1 MSPPLPQHDPAGN
14 ERYLAHVVVPG
25 GRLADLII
33 RSDRKLG
40 TLLADHK
47 ALIKQR
53 LTQCKNL
60 EAFWIDLRDILE
72 KAKPA
77 GAVADSGSK
86 AIDPARLETIMANMD
101 HIGWDS
107 LVEIDQEFTRLTLQ
121 FSESQPD
128 QWFANIL
135 RGVQE
140 ITVRYQDAWDVL
152 DDIDRD
158 LWVLEPRD
166 QLYGTM
172 TRRIALEQL
181 CSLELTIDPQAPLD
195 RPRLRLYGTD
205 VYLQPLR
212 QRLRNPAPTTMTGT
226 PVGTGRN
233 EWGDGSKSDKAEFS
247 LRRNLECL
255 LGIKLPSKRSGNAT
269 EAGDLGETEEFSTE
283 CGICYSYEVKGVVPD
298 QLCQNPKCHRP
309 FHHQCLVDWL
319 RADPS
324 SRQSFS
330 IIFGD
335 CPYCSEEMSVSMM
348 LT

>member
-1 MSPPLPQHDPAGN
+1 MSPPLPQHDPAGVLQFN

-60 EAFWIDLRDILE
+60 EAFWIDLRDILPPSFQTE
-72 KAKPA
+72 LPE
-77 GAVADSGSK
+77 SFL
-86 AIDPARLETIMANMD
+86 I
-101 HIGWDS
+101 
-107 LVEIDQEFTRLTLQ
+107 
-121 FSESQPD
+121 SESQPD